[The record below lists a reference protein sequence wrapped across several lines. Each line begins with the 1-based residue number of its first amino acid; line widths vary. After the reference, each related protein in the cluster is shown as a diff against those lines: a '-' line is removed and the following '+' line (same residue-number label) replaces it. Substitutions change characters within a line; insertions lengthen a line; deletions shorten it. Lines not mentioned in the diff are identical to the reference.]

1 MPCALILMAE
11 TGGGHRS
18 ASIALKEA
26 FEVLY
31 PGEWD
36 VHFIEIFAQIL
47 PFPLNR
53 AGSIYRPMVAYTPF
67 IWSTLWRMGE
77 KPFVQEMV
85 EICFSPFAKGAL
97 LRFLD
102 YYRPELV
109 ISVHQLANHVP
120 VGVFRKAGWDG
131 AFVTVV
137 TDLVTLHTLWFN
149 PNVDL
154 CIVPTEEA
162 KTKAIKAG
170 IPRQKVRLL
179 GFPLSRRFR
188 PAEDKEAI
196 RRKLGLQ
203 GGITTGLLVG
213 GGEGMGRLFKVA
225 CAINEATLPIQLLA
239 VAGRNRSLR
248 NRLESLNW
256 NIPHK
261 VYGFVDNMDQL
272 MQASDFIITKAGP
285 GTICEAMAVGL
296 PILLIDFV
304 PGQEEGNVEFVERQG
319 VGVFAPSPSEAV
331 RVLKRWLSHPQE
343 IQDIRQRAPGL
354 VKVEASLDIVAAAV
368 EVVYNRQNKRE
379 KREKGEKDA
388 VPLGVNSR

>member
-1 MPCALILMAE
+1 M
-11 TGGGHRS
+11 
-18 ASIALKEA
+18 
-26 FEVLY
+26 
-31 PGEWD
+31 
-36 VHFIEIFAQIL
+36 
-47 PFPLNR
+47 
-53 AGSIYRPMVAYTPF
+53 
-67 IWSTLWRMGE
+67 
-77 KPFVQEMV
+77 
-85 EICFSPFAKGAL
+85 
-97 LRFLD
+97 
-102 YYRPELV
+102 
-109 ISVHQLANHVP
+109 
-120 VGVFRKAGWDG
+120 
-131 AFVTVV
+131 
-137 TDLVTLHTLWFN
+137 
-149 PNVDL
+149 
-154 CIVPTEEA
+154 
-162 KTKAIKAG
+162 
-170 IPRQKVRLL
+170 RLL
-179 GFPLSRRFR
+179 GFPLSQRFR

-379 KREKGEKDA
+379 KQEKGEKDA